1 MSFDSEIFFVLILPP
16 IIFGAG
22 YNLRKKFFF
31 KYLSYILL
39 FGVIGTAINFLLVAP
54 FTMIVNNTYGFPLTT
69 KMNIFDSNGKL
80 LPSASEVDKD
90 RLHSSHRESQ
100 KVDRELQSTS
110 NKTTINV
117 TNTNSTNSNVSSQ
130 LIMTNGTLN
139 NITNTNNTH
148 ISNETFETIHFTNK
162 EILLFAAVISAT
174 DAVAALAF
182 VREESDPKLF
192 PILFGEGVV
201 NDAVCIVLYQII
213 KRFLDSGEPFT
224 VVTPFKMTNQF
235 LNLFFISLGIAI
247 LVGFGSAY
255 FFKKIKP
262 LNINRVQELCL
273 LIFFAFIT
281 YSATE
286 FIHKSPIVAILF
298 GGVFMSKY
306 CFYNLSF
313 QAKEESS
320 IMTKMVSTIAEGF
333 VFVYMGLTVFY
344 YFTRAFSLAFVIWEF
359 FILLICRT
367 IMVFGCCAAME

>member
-1 MSFDSEIFFVLILPP
+1 MILPP

-54 FTMIVNNTYGFPLTT
+54 FTMIVNNMYGFPLTA

-80 LPSASEVDKD
+80 LPTASEVDKD
-90 RLHSSHRESQ
+90 RLHSSHRVAQ
-100 KVDRELQSTS
+100 KNRELLASLNSTGNS
-110 NKTTINV
+110 TLNSTNV
-117 TNTNSTNSNVSSQ
+117 NLTNSTLNWNLTNSPLNSTNSHK
-130 LIMTNGTLN
+130 T
-139 NITNTNNTH
+139 
-148 ISNETFETIHFTNK
+148 NETELETIHFSNK

-213 KRFLDSGEPFT
+213 KRFLDSGDPFT
-224 VVTPFKMTNQF
+224 IVTPFKMTNQF

-247 LVGFGSAY
+247 FVGGGSAY

-262 LNINRVQELCL
+262 LHINRVQELCI

-286 FIHKSPIVAILF
+286 MLHKSPIVAILF

-367 IMVFGCCAAME
+367 IMVFGCCAALE